1 MSWQNSGIEAPS
13 VNNNIMDPTEHQWCP
28 EIVDIMAK
36 YGQKPEDFIV
46 SDDDDETD
54 IQGSDGEQFPTNDLE
69 NTHYYATKTE
79 KEQLPMLKI
88 KIRGFQAGANR
99 KRSSSELS
107 SPSSGARPISAIHNT
122 KGDSDDTEFENI
134 QVDSERYDTPDER
147 HDSEPD
153 DTQDNQPKLKASS
166 RLCQ

>member
-1 MSWQNSGIEAPS
+1 
-13 VNNNIMDPTEHQWCP
+13 MDPTEHQWCP

-46 SDDDDETD
+46 SDDEDETD

-88 KIRGFQAGANR
+88 KIRGFQAGCKPEKVLFRVVFPFKWCEAHF
-99 KRSSSELS
+99 S
-107 SPSSGARPISAIHNT
+107 H
-122 KGDSDDTEFENI
+122 
-134 QVDSERYDTPDER
+134 
-147 HDSEPD
+147 
-153 DTQDNQPKLKASS
+153 TQHEG
-166 RLCQ
+166 RLG